1 MVTERLLLLVLCM
14 YICVYCVYGAMVRPV
29 RPELVVEGSG
39 KFLEAQGG
47 MAVAALDEKLFLSSL
62 VFALLGFWRAR
73 AYKLAQSRVADH
85 ARLIETHQALLNQ
98 SFSRGTKSFNY
109 HACASVLLFGKKEIL
124 SNNSNIFKKQKIIV
138 SNICIIKNFM

>member
-29 RPELVVEGSG
+29 RPELVVEGAG
-39 KFLEAQGG
+39 KVLEAQGG

-98 SFSRGTKSFNY
+98 SISRGTKSFNY
-109 HACASVLLFGKKEIL
+109 HACASVQPSSSLVKRKY
-124 SNNSNIFKKQKIIV
+124 
-138 SNICIIKNFM
+138 

>member
-1 MVTERLLLLVLCM
+1 MVTERLLLLLVLCM
-14 YICVYCVYGAMVRPV
+14 YVCVYCVYGAMVRPV
-29 RPELVVEGSG
+29 RPELVEGSG

-85 ARLIETHQALLNQ
+85 TRLIEAL
-98 SFSRGTKSFNY
+98 
-109 HACASVLLFGKKEIL
+109 
-124 SNNSNIFKKQKIIV
+124 
-138 SNICIIKNFM
+138 

>member
-1 MVTERLLLLVLCM
+1 M
-14 YICVYCVYGAMVRPV
+14 YCVYGAMVWPV
-29 RPELVVEGSG
+29 RPELVEGSG

-85 ARLIETHQALLNQ
+85 AGFIQAHYVLFSQ
-98 SFSRGTKSFNY
+98 SFSREN
-109 HACASVLLFGKKEIL
+109 LLKTVFV
-124 SNNSNIFKKQKIIV
+124 Q
-138 SNICIIKNFM
+138 

>member
-1 MVTERLLLLVLCM
+1 MVW
-14 YICVYCVYGAMVRPV
+14 PV
-29 RPELVVEGSG
+29 RPELVEGSG

-85 ARLIETHQALLNQ
+85 AGFIQAHCVLFSQ
-98 SFSRGTKSFNY
+98 SFSRENLLKNVCSCSNSVDWTHFND
-109 HACASVLLFGKKEIL
+109 AGCNNNGKIISVLIC
-124 SNNSNIFKKQKIIV
+124 KIIK
-138 SNICIIKNFM
+138 ICIYVSLMIKKYIWYDTESASTIFRNTE

>member
-1 MVTERLLLLVLCM
+1 MVTERLLLLLALCM
-14 YICVYCVYGAMVRPV
+14 CVYCVYGAMVWPV
-29 RPELVVEGSG
+29 RPELVEGSG

-109 HACASVLLFGKKEIL
+109 YACASVLLFGKKEIP

>member
-47 MAVAALDEKLFLSSL
+47 MAVAALDEKLFLSS
-62 VFALLGFWRAR
+62 
-73 AYKLAQSRVADH
+73 
-85 ARLIETHQALLNQ
+85 
-98 SFSRGTKSFNY
+98 
-109 HACASVLLFGKKEIL
+109 
-124 SNNSNIFKKQKIIV
+124 
-138 SNICIIKNFM
+138 M